1 MGDSLA
7 DIFEAVAAPD
17 SEQDDRPV
25 FAVLPVPGFESCF
38 VGKDRE
44 SRACLLIVTAEGD
57 ARPPPPIRLESLDAQ
72 FALRCHLKKGREPA
86 REGTF
91 TVIRCRLLDRETVR
105 YFLSVCQTILRMI
118 GEQPSQQ
125 AVSAAV
131 QRLAAILQNIKSPP
145 ARTLNGLFG
154 ELFLI
159 SRSGNPARAL
169 AAWRIDEHARFDF
182 SDGDVRLDVKATGGR
197 VRVHSFSYDQCNPPP
212 GTIAIAASLFVE
224 HAPGGVTIRALT
236 RQIEERIASE
246 PDLVLKLHEIIAG
259 TLGSELNEAL
269 SVAFDPR
276 IAESSLRFF
285 DICDIP
291 ALHDPLPA
299 GVSDVRFRSD
309 LSAVSEQTVRSLID
323 RAPVFW
329 DLLPRPDDG

>member
-17 SEQDDRPV
+17 KEQDERPV
-25 FAVLPVPGFESCF
+25 FAVLPVPGIESCF
-38 VGKDRE
+38 VGKDGE
-44 SRACLLIVTAEGD
+44 SRACLLIATAERD
-57 ARPPPPIRLESLDAQ
+57 AGPPPPIRLESLDAQ
-72 FALRCHLKKGREPA
+72 FSLRCHLKKGREPA
-86 REGTF
+86 QEGTL
-91 TVIRCRLLDRETVR
+91 TVIRCRLPDRETVR

-118 GEQPSQQ
+118 GERPTQQ

-131 QRLAAILQNIKSPP
+131 QRLAAILQKIKSP
-145 ARTLNGLFG
+145 ATRTLNGLFG

-159 SRSGNPARAL
+159 SRSGNPVRAL

-197 VRVHSFSYDQCNPPP
+197 VRVHTFSYDQCNPPP

-224 HAPGGVTIRALT
+224 RASGGVMIRALA
-236 RQIEERIASE
+236 RQIEERIANE

-259 TLGSELNEAL
+259 TLGSDLNEAL
-269 SVAFDPR
+269 SVPFDPR

-285 DICDIP
+285 DIGDIP
-291 ALHDPLPA
+291 AVHGPLPA

-309 LSAVSEQTVRSLID
+309 LSGVSPQTARSLID

-329 DLLPRPDDG
+329 DLLPHPDDG